1 MPYLGSSPARGLV
14 GTTDIDD
21 NAVTLAKM
29 AGGTDGNLITY
40 DASGD
45 PAVVAAGTSGH
56 FLKSQGAG
64 SVPVF
69 GAGPTAGMSLV
80 QHQSITSSTAEMAFT
95 NLVEEFHVLH
105 LWNVK
110 PVSDSVNLQAR
121 ISADNG
127 SSYATGSQ
135 YSWGQRGNDS
145 GGTTGDQYGQNQTA
159 WLFSGSEGT
168 SNTASGSVYT
178 FAFDRAKLN
187 ETEMLGHWKGAIRGA
202 SSIVDATQGSFS
214 VHSIGTNDVDGIK
227 FYFSSGNIA
236 TMEGSLFSVA
246 VA

>member
-1 MPYLGSSPARGLV
+1 MPYLGKSPARGLV

-45 PAVVAAGTSGH
+45 PAAVAVGTSGH
-56 FLKSQGAG
+56 FLKSQGSG

-69 GAGPTAGMSLV
+69 AAGPTAGMSLV
-80 QHQSITSSTAEMAFT
+80 SHQSITSSTASITF
-95 NLVEEFHVLH
+95 NNFVEEFHVLY

-110 PVSDSVNLQAR
+110 PVNDGVNLTMR
-121 ISADNG
+121 LSIDNG
-127 SSYATGSQ
+127 SSFMSGSQ
-135 YSWGQRGNDS
+135 YGHAVTANDS
-145 GGTTGDQYGQNQTA
+145 GGTTNDSASQSTTQI
-159 WLFSGSEGT
+159 LFSGSEPT
-168 SNTASGSVYT
+168 SNTASGSVYRI
-178 FAFDRAKLN
+178 FFDRGKLN
-187 ETEMLGHWKGAIRGA
+187 TTECLGTWSGCVRGNSSHMDSVHGAFLCHSLSA
-202 SSIVDATQGSFS
+202 TDVDALQ
-214 VHSIGTNDVDGIK
+214 I
-227 FYFSSGNIA
+227 YYSSGNIA

>member
-1 MPYLGSSPARGLV
+1 MAQTTLDQRMLGVGTALTDHTITASDVITFADVGDSNLTKKDTVQGVLDLAGSS
-14 GTTDIDD
+14 
-21 NAVTLAKM
+21 
-29 AGGTDGNLITY
+29 
-40 DASGD
+40 
-45 PAVVAAGTSGH
+45 
-56 FLKSQGAG
+56 
-64 SVPVF
+64 
-69 GAGPTAGMSLV
+69 GMSLV

-105 LWNVK
+105 MWNVK

-127 SSYATGSQ
+127 SSYASGSQ

-236 TMEGSLFSVA
+236 TMEASLFSVA

>member
-1 MPYLGSSPARGLV
+1 MAQTLLDPRMLDTAQALPAMSGANLTGISS
-14 GTTDIDD
+14 
-21 NAVTLAKM
+21 
-29 AGGTDGNLITY
+29 
-40 DASGD
+40 
-45 PAVVAAGTSGH
+45 
-56 FLKSQGAG
+56 
-64 SVPVF
+64 
-69 GAGPTAGMSLV
+69 GMSLV

-95 NLVEEFHVLH
+95 NLVAEFHVLH

-110 PVSDSVNLQAR
+110 PVSDAVNLQAR

-135 YSWGQRGNDS
+135 YSYANRGNDS

-187 ETEMLGHWKGAIRGA
+187 ETEMLGHWKAAIRGA
-202 SSIVDATQGSFS
+202 SSVLDATQGSFS
-214 VHSIGTNDVDGIK
+214 VHSIGTNDVDAIK

-236 TMEGSLFSVA
+236 TMEGSLFSIA
-246 VA
+246 TA